1 MHSLSGRQL
10 LTCRYWAFG
19 PGCPDVD
26 AHNVQTCPYAHWD
39 TGRLVDFYEQR
50 GTCYDWFHKRVCP
63 FGISCSYEHRDT
75 GVMGL
80 NQGML
85 VLHGL
90 NLEIAD
96 AANRSGFNTRNQVA
110 LMDLI
115 WAVRRIAFRHAVE
128 RPRIQRPPKHPIYP
142 DRYRPG
148 DPSDNTMRPR
158 KRGREPE
165 AQVPGKGTRDNPIEI
180 ANDNLEAGEGGTTA
194 NSSAKRLKVAVGQ
207 IGRIG
212 RHQVELPSR
221 AKVLNPVHPTKF
233 QGSSNARHERGRAYA
248 RKTSYMPCP
257 GPLDLPPPRPSSVG
271 PIFNTARPL
280 VPGSRDRTV
289 VGLRKVGNTLQ
300 DNIDA
305 VIECSRV
312 MKAMYERDDRLGND
326 IIYKELGSLKET
338 FDSCLGDAEVGI
350 VTINKVIGLLEDNK
364 DHVMAS
370 GDQRL

>member
-1 MHSLSGRQL
+1 
-10 LTCRYWAFG
+10 
-19 PGCPDVD
+19 
-26 AHNVQTCPYAHWD
+26 
-39 TGRLVDFYEQR
+39 
-50 GTCYDWFHKRVCP
+50 
-63 FGISCSYEHRDT
+63 
-75 GVMGL
+75 
-80 NQGML
+80 ML

-96 AANRSGFNTRNQVA
+96 AANRAGFNTRNQVA

-128 RPRIQRPPKHPIYP
+128 QPKIQRPPKHPVYP

-158 KRGREPE
+158 KRGREHE
-165 AQVPGKGTRDNPIEI
+165 AQVPGKGTCDNPIEI
-180 ANDNLEAGEGGTTA
+180 GNDDLEAGEGGTTA

-207 IGRIG
+207 IGR
-212 RHQVELPSR
+212 HKVEVPST

-233 QGSSNARHERGRAYA
+233 QTSSNARHERGRTDA
-248 RKTSYMPCP
+248 RKTTYMPSP
-257 GPLDLPPPRPSSVG
+257 GSLNLPPPRPSSVG
-271 PIFNTARPL
+271 PIFNTIQPL
-280 VPGSRDRTV
+280 VPNSRDRTV
-289 VGLRKVGNTLQ
+289 VELRKVGNTLK

-338 FDSCLGDAEVGI
+338 FDSCLGDAEAGI
-350 VTINKVIGLLEDNK
+350 VTIKKVISLLEDNK

-370 GDQRL
+370 GNQRL